1 MREHAARY
9 GAELVNGVV
18 KSIERVQTGFIV
30 RTDSQAIEARTILLA
45 PGVLNHPPRIP
56 QETPD
61 RGVAY
66 GLIRYC
72 PICDAYEVRG
82 KRLAVLGSS
91 AHGAAEAMFGS
102 SSSASVT
109 LPTPGVTQLCNT
121 AKTNP

>member
-45 PGVLNHPPRIP
+45 QGVLNHQPRIP
-56 QETPD
+56 QETHD

-72 PICDAYEVRG
+72 PICDRSDERG
-82 KRLAVLGSS
+82 VGNECVSPCRSRWAPSNIKKK
-91 AHGAAEAMFGS
+91 EI
-102 SSSASVT
+102 
-109 LPTPGVTQLCNT
+109 
-121 AKTNP
+121 

>member
-45 PGVLNHPPRIP
+45 QGVVHHQPRIP
-56 QETPD
+56 QETHA

-66 GLIRYC
+66 GLIRHC
-72 PICDAYEVRG
+72 QIRSEARRDGKECVRTC
-82 KRLAVLGSS
+82 KSRWAQYHS
-91 AHGAAEAMFGS
+91 
-102 SSSASVT
+102 
-109 LPTPGVTQLCNT
+109 QKKKYRN
-121 AKTNP
+121 K